1 MLGAEVTLCGV
12 DTGTEAPILG
22 KHVPFVTYR
31 SHDDAVST
39 L

>member
-12 DTGTEAPILG
+12 DTDVAAPILAE
-22 KHVPFVTYR
+22 HAPFVTYR
-31 SHDDAVST
+31 SHDDAAST

>member
-12 DTGTEAPILG
+12 DTDVAAPILAE
-22 KHVPFVTYR
+22 HVPFVTYR
-31 SHDDAVST
+31 SHGDDIST